1 MRLRLGMLASHGGT
15 NVQSVVQACG
25 ESRLAA
31 EPALIISNN
40 RDSAVLEFGRSRGV
54 PSIWIGGAAYQDEA
68 VRDHAICAELSSH
81 NVDLVL
87 LLGYMRKLGPAT
99 LGCFRNRILNIH
111 PSLLPKH
118 GGKGR
123 YGIHVHESVLA
134 SGDTETGVSVH
145 LVDAEYDQ
153 GPVIAQCRVSVL
165 NGDTPATLQARVLA
179 REHEFLVETLN
190 RIVAGSI
197 PGMAELYGAA
207 NLGRSRPSGRPTS
220 ATSL

>member
-15 NVQSVVQACG
+15 NVQSVVRACG

-40 RDSAVLEFGRSRGV
+40 RDSAVLEFGPTRGV
-54 PSIWIGGAAYQDEA
+54 PSVWIGGAAYQDEA
-68 VRDHAICAELSSH
+68 LRDQAICAQLSSH
-81 NVDLVL
+81 DVDVVL

-111 PSLLPKH
+111 PALLPKH
-118 GGKGR
+118 GGKGK

-153 GPVIAQCRVSVL
+153 GPVIAQCRVPVL

-190 RIVAGSI
+190 MIVAGSI
-197 PGMAELYGAA
+197 RL
-207 NLGRSRPSGRPTS
+207 
-220 ATSL
+220 

>member
-1 MRLRLGMLASHGGT
+1 MPLRLGMLASHGGT
-15 NVQSVVQACG
+15 NVQSVVRACEEG
-25 ESRLAA
+25 LLAA

-54 PSIWIGGAAYQDEA
+54 PSFWIGGAAYNDEA
-68 VRDHAICAELSSH
+68 LRDQAICTHLSNH
-81 NVDLVL
+81 DVDVVL

-99 LGCFRNRILNIH
+99 LACFRNRILNIH
-111 PSLLPKH
+111 PALLPKH
-118 GGKGR
+118 GGKGK

-145 LVDAEYDQ
+145 LVDGEYDQ
-153 GPVIAQCRVSVL
+153 GPVIAQCLVSVL
-165 NGDTPATLQARVLA
+165 NTDTPATLQARVLA

-197 PGMAELYGAA
+197 RL
-207 NLGRSRPSGRPTS
+207 
-220 ATSL
+220 

>member
-15 NVQSVVQACG
+15 NVQSVVQACSEG
-25 ESRLAA
+25 RLPA

-54 PSIWIGGAAYQDEA
+54 PSVWIVGAAYEDQALRDEA
-68 VRDHAICAELSSH
+68 ICTQLS
-81 NVDLVL
+81 NYDVDVVL

-111 PSLLPKH
+111 PALLPKH
-118 GGKGR
+118 GGKGK

-134 SGDTETGVSVH
+134 SGDTETGVSIH

-165 NGDTPATLQARVLA
+165 NNDTPATLQARVLA

-190 RIVAGSI
+190 MIVIGSI
-197 PGMAELYGAA
+197 RLI
-207 NLGRSRPSGRPTS
+207 
-220 ATSL
+220 

>member
-1 MRLRLGMLASHGGT
+1 MVLRLGMLASHGGT

-54 PSIWIGGAAYQDEA
+54 PSIWIGGAAYEDQA
-68 VRDHAICAELSSH
+68 LRDVAICTQLSNH
-81 NVDLVL
+81 DVDVVL

-99 LGCFRNRILNIH
+99 LGCFRNRILNI
-111 PSLLPKH
+111 PPALLPKH
-118 GGKGR
+118 GGKGK

-190 RIVAGSI
+190 MIVAGSI
-197 PGMAELYGAA
+197 RL
-207 NLGRSRPSGRPTS
+207 T
-220 ATSL
+220 

>member
-1 MRLRLGMLASHGGT
+1 MMLVRLRLGMLASHGGT

-40 RDSAVLEFGRSRGV
+40 RDSAVLEFGRSHGV
-54 PSIWIGGAAYQDEA
+54 PSIWIGGAVYEDQAL
-68 VRDHAICAELSSH
+68 RDHVICTQLSCH
-81 NVDLVL
+81 DVDLVL

-111 PSLLPKH
+111 PALLPKH
-118 GGKGR
+118 GGKGK

-190 RIVAGSI
+190 MIVAGSI
-197 PGMAELYGAA
+197 RL
-207 NLGRSRPSGRPTS
+207 T
-220 ATSL
+220 

>member
-40 RDSAVLEFGRSRGV
+40 RDSAVLEFGRSRGL
-54 PSIWIGGAAYQDEA
+54 PSVWIGGAAYEDQA
-68 VRDHAICAELSSH
+68 LRDQAICTQLSSH
-81 NVDLVL
+81 DVDVVL

-99 LGCFRNRILNIH
+99 LGYFRNRILNIH
-111 PSLLPKH
+111 PALLPKH
-118 GGKGR
+118 GGKGK

-134 SGDTETGVSVH
+134 SGDTETGVSIH

-165 NGDTPATLQARVLA
+165 TGDTPATLQARVLA
-179 REHEFLVETLN
+179 REHEFLVETLDM
-190 RIVAGSI
+190 IVAGSI
-197 PGMAELYGAA
+197 RL
-207 NLGRSRPSGRPTS
+207 T
-220 ATSL
+220 

>member
-1 MRLRLGMLASHGGT
+1 MCLRLGMLASHCGT

-25 ESRLAA
+25 ESCLAA

-40 RDSAVLEFGRSRGV
+40 RDSAVLEFGRLRSI
-54 PSIWIGGAAYQDEA
+54 PSIWIGGAAYEDQA
-68 VRDHAICAELSSH
+68 LRDQAICTQLLSH
-81 NVDLVL
+81 GVNVVL

-99 LGCFRNRILNIH
+99 LGCFRNRVLNIH
-111 PSLLPKH
+111 PALLPNH
-118 GGKGR
+118 GGKGK

-134 SGDTETGVSVH
+134 SGDTETGVSIH

-190 RIVAGSI
+190 MIVAGSI
-197 PGMAELYGAA
+197 RL
-207 NLGRSRPSGRPTS
+207 T
-220 ATSL
+220 

>member
-25 ESRLAA
+25 EGRLSA

-40 RDSAVLEFGRSRGV
+40 RDSAVLEFGRSRGIPCV
-54 PSIWIGGAAYQDEA
+54 WIGGAAYEDP
-68 VRDHAICAELSSH
+68 VLRDQAICALLS
-81 NVDLVL
+81 NYDVDVVL

-111 PSLLPKH
+111 PALLPKH
-118 GGKGR
+118 GGKGK

-153 GPVIAQCRVSVL
+153 GPVIAQCSVPVL

-179 REHEFLVETLN
+179 REHEFMVETLKK
-190 RIVAGSI
+190 IVAGSI
-197 PGMAELYGAA
+197 RLTEPVAGPPAWS
-207 NLGRSRPSGRPTS
+207 RSVE
-220 ATSL
+220 

>member
-1 MRLRLGMLASHGGT
+1 MRRRLGMLASHGGT
-15 NVQSVVQACG
+15 DVQSVVQACG

-54 PSIWIGGAAYQDEA
+54 PSIWIGGAAYEDQA
-68 VRDHAICAELSSH
+68 LRDHAICTQLSCH
-81 NVDLVL
+81 DVDLVL

-99 LGCFRNRILNIH
+99 LGSFRNRILNIH
-111 PSLLPKH
+111 PALLPKH
-118 GGKGR
+118 GGKGK

-190 RIVAGSI
+190 MIVEGSI
-197 PGMAELYGAA
+197 RL
-207 NLGRSRPSGRPTS
+207 T
-220 ATSL
+220 

>member
-25 ESRLAA
+25 EGLLAA
-31 EPALIISNN
+31 DPALIISNN

-54 PSIWIGGAAYQDEA
+54 PSVWIGGAAYEDQALRDEA
-68 VRDHAICAELSSH
+68 IRTQLSNH
-81 NVDLVL
+81 DVDVVL
-87 LLGYMRKLGPAT
+87 LLGYMRKLGPET

-111 PSLLPKH
+111 PALLPKH
-118 GGKGR
+118 GGKGK

-134 SGDTETGVSVH
+134 SGDTETGVSIH
-145 LVDAEYDQ
+145 LVDAEYDR

-165 NGDTPATLQARVLA
+165 NSDTPATLQARVLA

-190 RIVAGSI
+190 MIVAGSI
-197 PGMAELYGAA
+197 RL
-207 NLGRSRPSGRPTS
+207 T
-220 ATSL
+220 